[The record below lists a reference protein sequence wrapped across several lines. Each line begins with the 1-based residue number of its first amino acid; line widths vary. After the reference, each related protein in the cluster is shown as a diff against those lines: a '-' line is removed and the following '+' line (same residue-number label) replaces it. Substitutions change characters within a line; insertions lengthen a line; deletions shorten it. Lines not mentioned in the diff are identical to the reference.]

1 MGGVCV
7 DRIQYLGGEETKG
20 SRMESFRQ
28 EMIFDSENIFL
39 CILLGINET
48 IVFVCV
54 LEMLL
59 L

>member
-1 MGGVCV
+1 M

-28 EMIFDSENIFL
+28 EMIFDSENILL
-39 CILLGINET
+39 CILLGINEI